1 MLWNLFNCR
10 DDENMQQALNN
21 IPNSLA
27 DLYADVLVNKIPKG
41 YAQKARLM
49 LMWLSYALRPLTLK
63 ELACVASL
71 PDPQDVLRIC
81 TSYLVSPLCDDV
93 SPQPDGEPCNVEDS
107 VVQFDHFSVKEYLT
121 SDHLLATEDTAYFH
135 ASPHA
140 AHLTIAEVL
149 VSRIINTNHVDFTRN
164 NERGATLLEESIKED
179 PLLTYSAAW
188 YEHTVILISGIINTN
203 HVDHIRNMDMGC
215 TLVEDCTKEDHL
227 LGRGTAWFLHTQQA
241 ITLGTSSLE
250 SKALPSK
257 TRSAEAQPDL
267 ELFRRKA
274 HKLFCSNEFSQS
286 FLNWSYLVFNKGDS
300 MRRKLTHTP
309 RIKFGYFSFLELT
322 IYGFSHSLTVD

>member
-1 MLWNLFNCR
+1 
-10 DDENMQQALNN
+10 MQQALNN

-49 LMWLSYALRPLTLK
+49 LMWLSYALRPLTLR

-81 TSYLVSPLCDDV
+81 TSYLVSLLCDDT
-93 SPQPDGEPCNVEDS
+93 SPQPDGEPCNVEDR

-135 ASPHA
+135 ASPHL

-149 VSRIINTNHVDFTRN
+149 VSRIINTNHVHFTSN
-164 NERGATLLEESIKED
+164 NERGATLVEEFIKED
-179 PLLTYSAAW
+179 PLLPYSAAW
-188 YEHTVILISGIINTN
+188 FTHTEILISHIIKTN
-203 HVDHIRNMDMGC
+203 HIDFTRSRERGATLLEGC
-215 TLVEDCTKEDHL
+215 TMDGPL
-227 LGRGTAWFLHTQQA
+227 LSPSTAWFLHTQQA
-241 ITLGTSSLE
+241 DTLGTSSSE
-250 SKALPSK
+250 SKALTLK

-267 ELFRRKA
+267 ELLRTKA
-274 HKLFCSNEFSQS
+274 HRLLCGDEFFQS
-286 FLNWSYLVFNKGDS
+286 FLNWSYLFFNRGDLLQ
-300 MRRKLTHTP
+300 RERKH
-309 RIKFGYFSFLELT
+309 IWEIMVGYFLYWNRRYMGDP
-322 IYGFSHSLTVD
+322 IG